1 MALIIHDLTK
11 AEEVEGDGTKRTQII
26 FGNQKFVTTEW
37 NKLLRSQDPALNF
50 YLTTDNEFQL
60 LPSVFSNELPK
71 QLVKKEKSKDFEYN
85 VIFHVSSEGKTADRP
100 RIGSFG
106 VVGVYLVAT

>member
-1 MALIIHDLTK
+1 MAIIVHDLTK
-11 AEEVEGDGTKRTQII
+11 GEKDEEDGTNII
-26 FGNQKFVTTEW
+26 FGNQSTVTREW
-37 NKLLRSQDPALNF
+37 KKLLRSQSPGLNF
-50 YLTTDNEFQL
+50 YLTTDDEFQL
-60 LPSVFSNELPK
+60 LLGSDLPK
-71 QLVKKEKSKDFEYN
+71 QLLKKEESKDIEYN